1 MELCSVGKPSFF
13 VVILLLWFQFCAVHS
28 RPTTSATSLP
38 QNTTNGSLTSTEAH
52 SESEGK
58 KIKVAKFDFKYIAT
72 PFIVSVWVL
81 LASLLKVGTFKYFKY
96 FSHFKYDII
105 ALYIQDVIHY

>member
-13 VVILLLWFQFCAVHS
+13 VVILLLWFQFCAVGS
-28 RPTTSATSLP
+28 RPTTSATSFP

-81 LASLLKVGTFKYFKY
+81 LASLLKVGTFKYFLY

>member
-28 RPTTSATSLP
+28 RPTTNATSLP
-38 QNTTNGSLTSTEAH
+38 QSTTNGSLTSTE
-52 SESEGK
+52 SPQSGSEGK
-58 KIKVAKFDFKYIAT
+58 RIKVAKFDFKYIAT

-81 LASLLKVGTFKYFKY
+81 LASLLKVVFHMTKRLSKVVPESWLVYY
-96 FSHFKYDII
+96 E
-105 ALYIQDVIHY
+105 VI